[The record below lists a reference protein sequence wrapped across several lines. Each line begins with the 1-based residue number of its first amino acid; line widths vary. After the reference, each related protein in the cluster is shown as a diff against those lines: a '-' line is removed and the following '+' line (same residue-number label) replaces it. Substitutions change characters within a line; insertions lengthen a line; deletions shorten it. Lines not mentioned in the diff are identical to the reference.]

1 MSQRIDRSQQQ
12 LQQAADAN
20 KNGGSQFQDGGNGSL
35 RDPHNMS
42 NMDGQGNADPLDKE
56 SPIVALEP
64 EEPGL
69 K

>member
-1 MSQRIDRSQQQ
+1 MRMSQRIDRSQQQ
-12 LQQAADAN
+12 QAQHPGNDKLQY
-20 KNGGSQFQDGGNGSL
+20 QDGSRDQQNPSPLGNHG
-35 RDPHNMS
+35 
-42 NMDGQGNADPLDKE
+42 DPLDKE